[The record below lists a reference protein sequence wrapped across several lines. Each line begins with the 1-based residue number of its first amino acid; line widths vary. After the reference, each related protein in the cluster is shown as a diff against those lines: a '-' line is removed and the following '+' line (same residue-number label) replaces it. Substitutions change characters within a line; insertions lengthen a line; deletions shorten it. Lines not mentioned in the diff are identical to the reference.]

1 MGNCEVT
8 PLNPEINLLP
18 EIINMSALEQLKALT
33 KVVADT
39 GDFAAMEK
47 FKPEVCSFQNLSKQ
61 LYDEK
66 FIGKIPSI
74 TDPL

>member
-8 PLNPEINLLP
+8 PLNPEINFLP

-39 GDFAAMEK
+39 GDFSAMEK
-47 FKPEVCSFQNLSKQ
+47 FKPEVCLFKIYLKNYKMKKQ
-61 LYDEK
+61 SL
-66 FIGKIPSI
+66 
-74 TDPL
+74 

>member
-47 FKPEVCSFQNLSKQ
+47 FKPEVC
-61 LYDEK
+61 
-66 FIGKIPSI
+66 
-74 TDPL
+74 

>member
-47 FKPEVCSFQNLSKQ
+47 FKPEVCSFQKSIK
-61 LYDEK
+61 YKMKK
-66 FIGKIPSI
+66 FIIDQTFRESS
-74 TDPL
+74 

>member
-61 LYDEK
+61 Y
-66 FIGKIPSI
+66 KII
-74 TDPL
+74 VTLIAQK